1 MKQKGIAFI
10 SAMLVVALVAAT
22 AAFLLAQH
30 NLWARQ
36 VENLRDQSQAAS
48 IARAG
53 INWARLILADD
64 KNEADHLKET
74 WAQSRFG
81 LPLEGGKVS
90 LVITDAQAFFNLN
103 NLVRENEVS
112 ERDVQTFQ
120 RLLASLNLPPDLAV
134 AVADSEDENSETTYP
149 GGAEDLDYLAQ
160 DPPYRAAN
168 RAFMD
173 IHDLVR
179 VKGFNA
185 EIVQRLAPY
194 ITALPEPTPININT
208 APAEVIAA
216 VIPEMSVADAKGL
229 VESRPSGFFESVADI
244 RSQFPQIADLSQLA
258 LGVSSQHFNI
268 FARAEVGRA
277 RINQSVLVAR
287 AGELPEIIW
296 KKTQ

>member
-1 MKQKGIAFI
+1 VKQQGIAFI

-22 AAFLLAQH
+22 ATFLLAQQ

-36 VENLRDQSQAAS
+36 VENLRHHSQAAS

-53 INWARLILADD
+53 INWARFILAED
-64 KNEADHLKET
+64 KNEADHLKEA
-74 WAQSRFG
+74 WAESRFG

-90 LVITDAQAFFNLN
+90 LAITDAQALLNLN
-103 NLVRENEVS
+103 NLVRENELS
-112 ERDVQTFQ
+112 ERDVETFQ
-120 RLLASLNLPPDLAV
+120 RLLASLNLPPDLAL
-134 AVADSEDENSETTYP
+134 AVADSADENSETAYP

-173 IHDLVR
+173 INDLVR

-185 EIVQRLAPY
+185 EVVQRLAPY
-194 ITALPEPTPININT
+194 ITALPEPTPVNINT

-216 VIPEMSVADAKGL
+216 VIPEMSVGEAKSL
-229 VESRPSGFFESVADI
+229 VEYRENGFFESVADI
-244 RSQFPQIADLSQLA
+244 RSQFPQITDVSQLA
-258 LGVSSQHFNI
+258 IGVSSQHFNI

-277 RINQSVLVAR
+277 RITQSVLVAR
-287 AGELPEIIW
+287 AGELPQIIW